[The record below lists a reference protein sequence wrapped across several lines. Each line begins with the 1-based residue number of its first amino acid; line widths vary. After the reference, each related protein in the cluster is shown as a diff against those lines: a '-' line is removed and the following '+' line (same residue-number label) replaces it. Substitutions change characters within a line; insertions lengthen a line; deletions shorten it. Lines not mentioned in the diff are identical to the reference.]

1 MRSWSVR
8 TRLSVTAAVAAV
20 IGLTLAAVVAYLAT
34 SRALEHEVD
43 QSLQAPPVPAS
54 DGVLRFPSSDEF
66 CGNADEDQ
74 PSLGLYNSQLVR
86 PDGTPCPPTGE
97 AVVLP
102 EDPSEFGGEPGEIVL
117 RDGRFVSGGDARVAE
132 VRLPDGSVLVVARD
146 LDPMQDVLRT
156 LILALVAVVLLG
168 AIAAWFLTRW
178 AVGAGLRP
186 VTRFAAYAETVAA
199 AGTLRT
205 ADLPPPPEATGSGE
219 DELARLSKALGS
231 MMTSLRNAQDR
242 LHQLVADG
250 GHELRTPLASMR
262 SNVALLRRS
271 RRLGRPLPPDEEDQL
286 LSDLEDQ
293 TIELAD
299 LVDDLV
305 QLTTADDAA
314 LPTESIRFDECV
326 ARAVR
331 RAELRGRD
339 HRFEVDIEPW
349 CVLGDATRLERAAV
363 NLLDNAVKFSPAGTA
378 VHVTLHSGT
387 LSVSDH
393 GPGIRHE
400 HAELAFERF
409 WRAPA
414 DRSRPGSGLG
424 LSMVAETARLH
435 RGRADIGP
443 RDGGG
448 TTARLFVPGTRP
460 ASLQP

>member
-1 MRSWSVR
+1 VR
-8 TRLSVTAAVAAV
+8 TRLSLIAAAAAV
-20 IGLTLAAVVAYLAT
+20 IGLGLASVVAYVAT
-34 SRALEHEVD
+34 SRALAHEVD
-43 QSLQAPPVPAS
+43 QSLQAPPVPAA

-66 CGNADEDQ
+66 CGNAEEDQ

-86 PDGTPCPPTGE
+86 PDGTPCPATGE

-102 EDPSEFGGEPGEIVL
+102 EDRSDFGGAPGEIVL
-117 RDGRFVSGGDARVAE
+117 RDGRFVSGGEARVAE

-146 LDPMQDVLRT
+146 LDPMQDVLR
-156 LILALVAVVLLG
+156 ILSIALAAVVLAG
-168 AIAAWFLTRW
+168 AVAAWFLTRW
-178 AVGAGLRP
+178 AVGAGMRP

-205 ADLPPPPEATGSGE
+205 ADLPPPPPGSGND
-219 DELARLSKALGS
+219 DELARLSKALDA

-242 LHQLVADG
+242 LQQLVADG
-250 GHELRTPLASMR
+250 GHELRTPLASLR

-271 RRLGRPLPPDEEDQL
+271 RRLGRPLPAEDEDQL
-286 LSDLEDQ
+286 LGDLEEQ

-305 QLTTADDAA
+305 QLTAADGAPS
-314 LPTESIRFDECV
+314 PTEEVRFDECV

-339 HRFEVDIEPW
+339 HRFEVDLEPW
-349 CVLGDATRLERAAV
+349 SVLGDATRLERAVV

-378 VHVTLHSGT
+378 VRVTLTEGT
-387 LSVSDH
+387 LSVSDQ
-393 GPGIRHE
+393 GPGIAAE
-400 HAELAFERF
+400 HAERAFERF

-424 LSMVAETARLH
+424 LAMVAETARLH
-435 RGRADIGP
+435 RGWADLGP
-443 RDGGG
+443 SYPSG
-448 TTARLFVPGTRP
+448 TTARLFLPGRSATSPRG
-460 ASLQP
+460 